1 MRAITNHRILFWIG
15 VHLFIYWK
23 ILLTLLKKLTVTVCV
38 AVACSLTREIQ
49 IGWF

>member
-23 ILLTLLKKLTVTVCV
+23 ILLTLLKKLTVTVFV
-38 AVACSLTREIQ
+38 AVARSLTREIQ